1 MTVCRIGG
9 FVSEKGWKSEMSEFF
24 GKEQNRDLSVECQSM
39 HNSISAISIASILGI
54 NQEQRWTESLDS
66 FAFEIVHPVPPP
78 SQPSLDYGGS
88 EDRNRAK
95 QNDRG
100 DNPKKKL
107 VSRTRGIVHP
117 IACSKNKIDLWF
129 FYDNSLYSFQNP

>member
-1 MTVCRIGG
+1 MDRESRLFRIR
-9 FVSEKGWKSEMSEFF
+9 
-24 GKEQNRDLSVECQSM
+24 NRSSGSPTL
-39 HNSISAISIASILGI
+39 
-54 NQEQRWTESLDS
+54 
-66 FAFEIVHPVPPP
+66 
-78 SQPSLDYGGS
+78 QPSLDYGGS

-117 IACSKNKIDLWF
+117 IACAKNKIDLWF